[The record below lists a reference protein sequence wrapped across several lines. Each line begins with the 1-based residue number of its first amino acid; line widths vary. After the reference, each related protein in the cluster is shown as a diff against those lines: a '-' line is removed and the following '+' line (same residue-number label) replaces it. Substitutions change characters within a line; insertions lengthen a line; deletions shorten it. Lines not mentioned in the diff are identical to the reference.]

1 MFLILVILTIEPALS
16 FDVTHGEEIQIK
28 CYVQAVPELTGF
40 SWIHNDKSLQS
51 DGGLINGSHTLII
64 PVATYVN
71 NGQYRCS
78 AGNNKTSA
86 TSDPVNVNI
95 IRGGILF
102 YEKILTQNE

>member
-1 MFLILVILTIEPALS
+1 MFLFSVILTIEPALT

-51 DGGLINGSHTLII
+51 DGALNNGSHTLII
-64 PVATYVN
+64 PVATSVN

-78 AGNNKTSA
+78 AENAKTAA
-86 TSDPVNVNI
+86 TSDPVSVNI
-95 IRGGILF
+95 IGGGILF
-102 YEKILTQNE
+102 NK